1 MESVL
6 PYQCSNA
13 PSATVIAF
21 NRPATSKENAS
32 DFVIDDIL
40 PTVPVALFA
49 FFLRKATPI
58 DCLGGKTL
66 ET

>member
-32 DFVIDDIL
+32 DFVIDPPNLGMLVVDEDENVSVLQYNPLDI
-40 PTVPVALFA
+40 
-49 FFLRKATPI
+49 RWQI
-58 DCLGGKTL
+58 
-66 ET
+66 